1 MSQGKNI
8 IKMVNETRWSDGLVV
23 HNRLN
28 EITYDPMRSQDEFV
42 MRLIRENANTAY
54 GLKMN
59 FNSIHGLND
68 FRRFVPVSSYEDYA
82 PYIER
87 IANGEKNMLTVYL
100 TEHFSLQ
107 SGYKKIPVSRWD
119 SQNGYDYRFCT
130 SFFLAGQQGLLADG
144 MTLNLVDNSVDRLP
158 TDTTIGNLLGR
169 LLIKRKFNNEQVY
182 VIPIEVA
189 NPPERADI
197 KYMEAL
203 FAVKQRNVSL
213 AMCEHYSNMVNL
225 LRYIEK
231 HWPRLT
237 DDIERG
243 NPYIQ
248 PDAKR
253 ANEVRA
259 IMEEHHIGT
268 ELVPLLWPELHCIM
282 VFDVDKLNANF
293 ELFRSYCG
301 TDIHFLFT
309 GISLPE
315 GTLTTTIKLNDPQ
328 TVLIPDGIF
337 YEFKSKE
344 ASNYNN
350 LLTMDQLE
358 IGKSY
363 EMIITN
369 LSGLYRY
376 KTQKNILVVGRYHDT
391 PTVIIDN

>member
-8 IKMVNETRWSDGLVV
+8 IKMVNETRWADGLVV

-54 GLKMN
+54 GLRMN
-59 FNSIHGLND
+59 FNSIHSLDD
-68 FRRFVPVSSYEDYA
+68 FRRIVPVSSYEDYA

-87 IANGEKNMLTVYL
+87 VANGEKNILTVYM
-100 TEHFSLQ
+100 TEHFSLL

-130 SFFLAGQQGLLADG
+130 SFYLAGQQGLLSDG

-169 LLIKRKFNNEQVY
+169 LLIRRKFNNEQIY

-189 NPPERADI
+189 NPPERTDI
-197 KYMEAL
+197 KYLEAL
-203 FAVKQRNVSL
+203 FAVKQREVSL

-231 HWPRLT
+231 HWPKLT
-237 DDIERG
+237 DDIEQG
-243 NPYIQ
+243 NPYIK
-248 PDAKR
+248 PDPQRAK
-253 ANEVRA
+253 EVRA

-282 VFDVDKLNANF
+282 VFDVDNLNAEF
-293 ELFRSYCG
+293 ELFRTYCG
-301 TDIHFLFT
+301 TKIHFLFT
-309 GISLPE
+309 SISLPE
-315 GTLTTTIKLNDPQ
+315 GTLTTNIKLNDPQ
-328 TVLIPDGIF
+328 TVLIPDGMF
-337 YEFKSKE
+337 YEFKSQE
-344 ASNYNN
+344 DSNYNN

-376 KTQKNILVVGRYHDT
+376 KTQKTVLVVGRYHDT